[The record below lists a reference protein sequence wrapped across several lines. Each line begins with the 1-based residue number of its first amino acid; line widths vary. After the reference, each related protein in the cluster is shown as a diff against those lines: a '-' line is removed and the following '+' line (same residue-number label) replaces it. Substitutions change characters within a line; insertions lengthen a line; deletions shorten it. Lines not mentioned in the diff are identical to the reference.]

1 MLRQAS
7 IRSGPP
13 LYVSSSMNRVK
24 FNASV
29 VYEIQSYAS
38 AIHYIMA
45 FKLFVD
51 IATGRNLTS
60 ASILQLVSNEDKGK
74 RNPRK
79 SDQVHA
85 ELRYNSRHVG
95 LSHAEEHAD
104 AIWDGDLDSNVEADA
119 LPSLGNSSIANIK
132 DEALEESSSMAC
144 LLEQVGDVNTSIAN
158 STDEACAKVRDE
170 GIATTIDCV
179 EEIKKTAA
187 LCKQDLTKTACIP
200 PQENGLMDILMFHSD
215 IDCLIAHQICE
226 KIKTDLKSDLNVT
239 IEMYEDFA
247 IGRSLLGSIDDIY
260 NQFRWVLFLITPEYV
275 HHGLQNFQGEILLTN
290 LIEENGNK
298 DGRFVPLFYN
308 VEKKDISRKWL
319 NSIGPFNDCD
329 ANFTN
334 RIAKRVRKL
343 RSKY

>member
-1 MLRQAS
+1 M
-7 IRSGPP
+7 
-13 LYVSSSMNRVK
+13 VM
-24 FNASV
+24 FM
-29 VYEIQSYAS
+29 IQSYAS

-60 ASILQLVSNEDKGK
+60 ASILQLQMKTKAKEIRENRTKYM
-74 RNPRK
+74 RNYDTTAGTSAFHMPK
-79 SDQVHA
+79 IPQV
-85 ELRYNSRHVG
+85 RTTTY
-95 LSHAEEHAD
+95 EHAD